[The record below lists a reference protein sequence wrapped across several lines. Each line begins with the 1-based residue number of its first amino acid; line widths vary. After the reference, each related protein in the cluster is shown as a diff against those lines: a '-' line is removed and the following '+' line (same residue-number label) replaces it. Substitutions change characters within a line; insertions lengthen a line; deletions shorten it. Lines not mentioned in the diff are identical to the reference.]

1 MAIYKPHPYLA
12 DDFWFRNPF
21 WEQPAQTFVDRNG
34 HVDQFLASS
43 PRAVKQFRKLR
54 REMKG
59 STKVVGL

>member
-1 MAIYKPHPYLA
+1 MAIYKPHPYR
-12 DDFWFRNPF
+12 FRNPF
-21 WEQPAQTFVDRNG
+21 WEQPTQTFVDRNG